1 MPSMLRD
8 IGWPRWL
15 GCLGLLLVACGQPDP
30 AIQTAVDA
38 QLAADTVTAPVS
50 IDISVN
56 RGVVRLSGDVESR
69 DQQRRAVEHARAVP
83 GVKNV
88 IDEMRLSDTA
98 IVAAIKRALAADPL
112 VGKIPIDVDSSAGN
126 IRLRSDQTGKDD
138 RTRAVEVA
146 SKIDGVTHVEDLM
159 R

>member
-1 MPSMLRD
+1 MTWSRVTSSVGPSSSRE
-8 IGWPRWL
+8 
-15 GCLGLLLVACGQPDP
+15 
-30 AIQTAVDA
+30 
-38 QLAADTVTAPVS
+38 
-50 IDISVN
+50 SV
-56 RGVVRLSGDVESR
+56 R
-69 DQQRRAVEHARAVP
+69 

-88 IDEMRLSDTA
+88 IDEMRLSDAA
-98 IVAAIKRALAADPL
+98 IVAAVKRALAADPL

>member
-1 MPSMLRD
+1 VGSGFSRIRCGAIVL
-8 IGWPRWL
+8 
-15 GCLGLLLVACGQPDP
+15 CLLTAACGPTDP

-38 QLAADTVTAPVS
+38 QLAVDTVTAPLSV
-50 IDISVN
+50 DISVN
-56 RGVVRLSGDVESR
+56 RGVVRLSGEVESR
-69 DQQRRAVEHARAVP
+69 DQQRRAVELARSVR

-88 IDEMRLSDTA
+88 IDEMHLGDAA
-98 IVAAIKRALAADPL
+98 IVAAVKRALAADPL
-112 VGKIPIDVDSSAGN
+112 VGKIPIDVDASAGN